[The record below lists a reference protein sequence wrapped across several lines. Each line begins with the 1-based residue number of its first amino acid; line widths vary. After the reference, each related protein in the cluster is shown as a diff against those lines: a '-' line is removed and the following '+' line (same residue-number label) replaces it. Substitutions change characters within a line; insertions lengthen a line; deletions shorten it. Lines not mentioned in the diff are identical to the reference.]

1 MTRRQQRFMYSE
13 LARKQAGQPTK
24 TGMTLGELVE
34 FAGSVVK
41 KRKKTGR
48 HK

>member
-1 MTRRQQRFMYSE
+1 MYSE
-13 LARKQAGQPTK
+13 LARKQAGQRTK
-24 TGMTLGELVE
+24 TGMTLGQLVE
-34 FAGSVVK
+34 FAGSVQ